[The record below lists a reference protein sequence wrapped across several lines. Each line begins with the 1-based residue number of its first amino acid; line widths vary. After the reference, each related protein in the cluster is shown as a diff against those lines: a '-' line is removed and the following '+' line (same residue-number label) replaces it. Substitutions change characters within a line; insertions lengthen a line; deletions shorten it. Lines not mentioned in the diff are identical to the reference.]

1 MKVIA
6 LIVPLA
12 AVLAG
17 CHSQSTVEA
26 KNATVAE
33 VANQVAQTASND
45 PKAIR
50 AGLWSSTVT
59 IEQIDAPG
67 VPAEMVRRM
76 KSTIGS
82 GQAHQSCLTEE
93 EAKNPKANFFTG
105 TGNQCKYDH
114 FKMGGGKIDATMRCS
129 QQGASQVMTM
139 NGTYSPDSYRMSMN
153 THMEG
158 VGPVGGLT
166 MAMRVDS
173 KRVGECPAKTT

>member
-67 VPAEMVRRM
+67 VPAEMVRADEKHDRVRP
-76 KSTIGS
+76 G
-82 GQAHQSCLTEE
+82 APEL
-93 EAKNPKANFFTG
+93 P
-105 TGNQCKYDH
+105 DR
-114 FKMGGGKIDATMRCS
+114 GGG
-129 QQGASQVMTM
+129 QEPQGEFLHRHRQ
-139 NGTYSPDSYRMSMN
+139 
-153 THMEG
+153 
-158 VGPVGGLT
+158 PVQI
-166 MAMRVDS
+166 
-173 KRVGECPAKTT
+173 